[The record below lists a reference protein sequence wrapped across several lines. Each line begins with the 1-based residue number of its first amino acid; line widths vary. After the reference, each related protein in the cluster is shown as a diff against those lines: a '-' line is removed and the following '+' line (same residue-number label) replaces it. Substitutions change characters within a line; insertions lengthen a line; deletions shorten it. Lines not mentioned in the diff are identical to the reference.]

1 MMLATTGEEIHKS
14 LGLLSLNH
22 KRPIFLTMNE
32 PNRKLPSHDK
42 PLKCQREKLQELLM
56 LSPRSPIELSGDS

>member
-42 PLKCQREKLQELLM
+42 PLKCLSVREKIA
-56 LSPRSPIELSGDS
+56 RIANAVT

>member
-22 KRPIFLTMNE
+22 RPIFLTMNE

-42 PLKCQREKLQELLM
+42 PLKCLSVREKIA
-56 LSPRSPIELSGDS
+56 RIANAVT